1 MNKIL
6 HWISE
11 HRITALLLAA
21 LVVGGGYYGYTKL
34 TTATPSTQYVS
45 ATAEKGTLV
54 TSVSGSGQVSVLNQI
69 DIKPETSGR
78 ITSILVHNGQYV
90 SEGQTIGR
98 LDTTDAEKAVRDA
111 QVNLDSSKLQLTIL
125 KESSANTDQLISD
138 TYNEISNTFLDLP
151 TIMTGLND
159 ALHDKTIVSYLNLI
173 DPQDRDAITPLVNS
187 AESSYQ
193 AARSAYDT
201 TFANYHTLNR
211 TDPQDTI
218 VSFANETA
226 DVATKTADAIKN
238 TTNVLDYVND
248 YYTQRGRTI
257 PAIYSTLI
265 VKHKADLTTYTSE
278 INPHI
283 ANLSSVLS
291 SITNAPYNIAS
302 QELTIRQR
310 ENALADAQSA
320 LQYYT
325 IRAPFSGVIATV
337 SPEIGDTAS
346 PSSVFATLISSN
358 FYAEIALNEVDVSK
372 VKIGQKATLTFDA
385 IDGLSLTGKV
395 IEIDTIGTVSQGV
408 VTYNVKIGFDGSSN
422 GIKPGMSVTASIITD
437 VKQDILLVPNA
448 AVKTQGTDHY
458 VEIVDATQNTS
469 TTTAIPK
476 RQTVVT
482 GASNDTM
489 TEIVSGLQEGDE
501 VVIRSIAPTA
511 KTTTQTQGSGLR
523 IPGLGR

>member
-1 MNKIL
+1 MKKTIY
-6 HWISE
+6 WISE
-11 HRITALLLAA
+11 HKITSVILAIVMA
-21 LVVGGGYYGYTKL
+21 AAAYYGYAKL
-34 TTATPSTQYVS
+34 TAATPSTQYVS
-45 ATAEKGTLV
+45 SAAEKGTLI
-54 TSVSGSGQVSVLNQI
+54 TSVSGTGQVSVLNQI

-78 ITSILVHNGQYV
+78 ITAILVHNGQYV
-90 SEGQTIGR
+90 SEGEVIGR
-98 LDTTDAEKAVRDA
+98 LDTTDAEKAIRDA
-111 QVNLDSSKLQLTIL
+111 EVNLDSSNLQLTIL
-125 KESSANTDQLISD
+125 KESGANTEQLVSD

-173 DPQDRDAITPLVNS
+173 DPQDRDSITPLVNS

-193 AARSAYDT
+193 AARNAYDT

-211 TDPQDTI
+211 TDSQSTI

-257 PAIYSTLI
+257 PSVYSSLI
-265 VKHKADLTTYTSE
+265 TKHKTELTAYTSQ

-310 ENALADAQSA
+310 ENALADAKA
-320 LQYYT
+320 ELQYYT
-325 IRAPFSGVIATV
+325 IRAPFSGVVATV
-337 SPEIGDTAS
+337 APEVGDTAS

-385 IDGLSLTGKV
+385 LDGLSLTGKV
-395 IEIDTIGTVSQGV
+395 IEIDTIGTISQGV
-408 VTYNVKIGFDGSSN
+408 VTYNVKVGFDGRDS
-422 GIKPGMSVTASIITD
+422 GIKPGMSVTAAIITNI
-437 VKQDILLVPNA
+437 KQDVLLVPNA
-448 AVKTQGTDHY
+448 AVKSQGNEHY
-458 VEIVDATQNTS
+458 VEIIDAAQNT
-469 TTTAIPK
+469 TTTAATPK
-476 RQTVVT
+476 KQTVT
-482 GASNDTM
+482 IGASNDTM
-489 TEIVSGLQEGDE
+489 TEIISGLQEGDE
-501 VVIRSIAPTA
+501 VVTRSIAPTA